1 MTIQRA
7 YTDWSITYDSDRN
20 LTRDLDLIVTRQI
33 LSGRQYQTILETGC
47 GTGKN
52 TGLLVQLGEQVFAL
66 DFSMGMLK
74 QARRKVQSGRLGFAV
89 ADLTKTW
96 PCRDESV
103 DLIVCNLVLEHV
115 RDLAVIFA
123 EADRV
128 LVSGGEFFISELHPF
143 RQYVGTKANFQRG
156 QETIEIPAF
165 VHHLSD
171 FIEGASQNG
180 LVLQSVREWW
190 HEADENKLPR
200 LVSFV
205 FKKSLQIIEE
215 VHFQHPAS
223 SIP

>member
-33 LSGRQYQTILETGC
+33 LSGRQYQTILELGC

-52 TGLLVQLGEQVFAL
+52 TGLLVQLGEQVYAL
-66 DFSMGMLK
+66 DFSIGMLE
-74 QARRKVQSGRLGFAV
+74 QAKRKIQSGRVGFAV
-89 ADLTKTW
+89 ADLTKPW

-103 DLIVCNLVLEHV
+103 NLIVCNLVLEHV
-115 RDLAVIFA
+115 SDLSVIFA
-123 EADRV
+123 EAQRV
-128 LVSGGEFFISELHPF
+128 LVPGGEFFISELHPF
-143 RQYVGTKANFQRG
+143 RQYGGTKANFQRG

-171 FIEGASQNG
+171 FVEGASQNG
-180 LVLQSVREWW
+180 LALQSVREWW

-200 LVSFV
+200 LLTFI
-205 FKKSLQIIEE
+205 FEKSG
-215 VHFQHPAS
+215 
-223 SIP
+223 

>member
-7 YTDWSITYDSDRN
+7 YTDWSNTYDSDRN

-33 LSGRQYQTILETGC
+33 LSGRQYQTILELGC

-52 TGLLVQLGEQVFAL
+52 TGLLVQLGEQVYAL
-66 DFSMGMLK
+66 DFSIGMLE
-74 QARRKVQSGRLGFAV
+74 QAKRKIQSGRVGFVV
-89 ADLTKTW
+89 ADLIKPW

-115 RDLAVIFA
+115 SDLSVIFA
-123 EADRV
+123 EAQRV
-128 LVSGGEFFISELHPF
+128 LVPGGEFFISELHPF
-143 RQYVGTKANFQRG
+143 RQYGGTKANFQRG

-171 FIEGASQNG
+171 FVEGASQNG
-180 LVLQSVREWW
+180 LALQSVREWW

-200 LVSFV
+200 LLTFI
-205 FKKSLQIIEE
+205 FEKS
-215 VHFQHPAS
+215 V
-223 SIP
+223 

>member
-7 YTDWSITYDSDRN
+7 YTDWSNTYDSDRN

-33 LSGRQYQTILETGC
+33 LSGRQYQTILELGC

-52 TGLLVQLGEQVFAL
+52 TGLLVQLGEQVYAL
-66 DFSMGMLK
+66 DFSIGMLE
-74 QARRKVQSGRLGFAV
+74 QAKRKIQSGRVGFAV
-89 ADLTKTW
+89 ADLIKPW

-115 RDLAVIFA
+115 SDLSVIFA
-123 EADRV
+123 EAQRV
-128 LVSGGEFFISELHPF
+128 LVPGGEFFISELHPF
-143 RQYVGTKANFQRG
+143 RQYGGTKANFQRG

-180 LVLQSVREWW
+180 LELQSVREWW

-200 LVSFV
+200 LLTFV
-205 FKKSLQIIEE
+205 FKKS
-215 VHFQHPAS
+215 V
-223 SIP
+223 

>member
-7 YTDWSITYDSDRN
+7 YTDWSNTYDSDRN

-33 LSGRQYQTILETGC
+33 LSGRQYQTILELGC

-52 TGLLVQLGEQVFAL
+52 TGLLVQLGEQVYAL
-66 DFSMGMLK
+66 DFSIGMLE
-74 QARRKVQSGRLGFAV
+74 QAKRKIQSGRVGFVV
-89 ADLTKTW
+89 ADLIKPW

-115 RDLAVIFA
+115 SDLSVIFA
-123 EADRV
+123 EAQRV
-128 LVSGGEFFISELHPF
+128 LVPGGEFFISELHPF
-143 RQYVGTKANFQRG
+143 RQYGGTKAKFQRG

-171 FIEGASQNG
+171 FVEGASQNG
-180 LVLQSVREWW
+180 LALQSVREWW

-200 LVSFV
+200 LLTFI
-205 FKKSLQIIEE
+205 FEKS
-215 VHFQHPAS
+215 V
-223 SIP
+223 

>member
-20 LTRDLDLIVTRQI
+20 LTRDLDLIVTRHI
-33 LSGRQYQTILETGC
+33 LSGRQFQTILELGC

-52 TGLLVQLGEQVFAL
+52 TALLVQLGEHVYAV
-66 DFSMGMLK
+66 DFSIGMLE
-74 QARRKVQSGRLGFAV
+74 QARRKIQPGRVGFAV

-115 RDLAVIFA
+115 RDLSVIFA
-123 EADRV
+123 EARRV
-128 LVSGGEFFISELHPF
+128 LVAGGEFFISELHPF
-143 RQYVGTKANFQRG
+143 RQYGGTKANFQRG

-171 FIEGASQNG
+171 FIVDASQNG
-180 LVLQSVREWW
+180 LALQSVREWW

-205 FKKSLQIIEE
+205 FRKSVQE
-215 VHFQHPAS
+215 S
-223 SIP
+223 

>member
-33 LSGRQYQTILETGC
+33 LSGRQYQTILELGC

-52 TGLLVQLGEQVFAL
+52 TGLLAQLGEQVYAL
-66 DFSMGMLK
+66 DFSIGMLE
-74 QARRKVQSGRLGFAV
+74 QAKRKIQPGRVGFAV
-89 ADLTKTW
+89 ADLTKSW
-96 PCRDESV
+96 PCRAESV

-123 EADRV
+123 EAQRV
-128 LVSGGEFFISELHPF
+128 LAPGGEFFISELHPF
-143 RQYVGTKANFQRG
+143 RQYGGTKANFQRG

-171 FIEGASQNG
+171 FIDGASQNG
-180 LVLQSVREWW
+180 LALKSVREWW

-200 LVSFV
+200 LVSFI
-205 FKKSLQIIEE
+205 FEKS
-215 VHFQHPAS
+215 V
-223 SIP
+223 

>member
-20 LTRDLDLIVTRQI
+20 LTRDLDLMVTSQI
-33 LSGRQYQTILETGC
+33 LSGRQYQTILELGC

-52 TGLLVQLGEQVFAL
+52 TGLLVQLSEQVYAL
-66 DFSMGMLK
+66 DFSIGMLE
-74 QARRKVQSGRLGFAV
+74 QAKRKIQSGRVGFAV
-89 ADLTKTW
+89 ADLTKPW
-96 PCRDESV
+96 PCRDKSV

-115 RDLAVIFA
+115 SDLSVIFA
-123 EADRV
+123 EAQRV
-128 LVSGGEFFISELHPF
+128 LVPDGEFFISELHPF
-143 RQYVGTKANFQRG
+143 RQYGGTKANFQRG

-180 LVLQSVREWW
+180 LALESVREWW

-200 LVSFV
+200 LLTFI
-205 FKKSLQIIEE
+205 FEKSVQEN
-215 VHFQHPAS
+215 
-223 SIP
+223 

>member
-33 LSGRQYQTILETGC
+33 LSGRQFQTILELGC

-52 TGLLVQLGEQVFAL
+52 TGLLVQLAEQVCAL
-66 DFSMGMLK
+66 DFSIGMLE
-74 QARRKVQSGRLGFAV
+74 QAKRKIHSGRVGFAV
-89 ADLTKTW
+89 ADLTKPW

-115 RDLAVIFA
+115 SDLAVVFA
-123 EADRV
+123 EAQRV
-128 LVSGGEFFISELHPF
+128 LVPGGEFFISELHPF
-143 RQYVGTKANFQRG
+143 RQYGGTKANFQRG

-171 FIEGASQNG
+171 FTEDASQNG
-180 LVLQSVREWW
+180 LALQSVREWW

-200 LVSFV
+200 LVTFI
-205 FKKSLQIIEE
+205 FEKLAQEK
-215 VHFQHPAS
+215 
-223 SIP
+223 